1 MQSVPIATKVVSL
14 NPIHSEVYSI
24 QHYYMIEFVSDL
36 WQIGDFLLS
45 TLVSS
50 TNKTDRHNITEMLLK
65 VMLNTIKLQI
75 QMSTSIYK
83 LFITLVTLIVQT
95 QT

>member
-14 NPIHSEVYSI
+14 NPTHSEVYSI

-36 WQIGDFLLS
+36 WQIGDFLS